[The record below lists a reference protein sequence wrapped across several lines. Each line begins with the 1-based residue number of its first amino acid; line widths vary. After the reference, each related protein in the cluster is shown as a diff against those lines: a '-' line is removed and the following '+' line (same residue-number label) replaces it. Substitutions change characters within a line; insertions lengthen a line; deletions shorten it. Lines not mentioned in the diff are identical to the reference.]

1 MSMSNPE
8 ETNLPALGTTHQD
21 RIVSAV
27 SAMSSAIPMVGSIV
41 AEVITQLI
49 PNQRIERIEKY
60 IKHLLTRFEALDSEV
75 LRQKM
80 RDPKKLDLFEEG
92 AFQSVRG
99 LSEERLE
106 YIAKIVGS
114 GISGEQVEEPESRR
128 LLNIL
133 GSITD
138 DQTIILASYLHKNR
152 AQEFWDRHSDVLLTE
167 PATLGATQDVV
178 DQETISKLARQQLAA
193 LGVLRLNF
201 ARPRRGQ
208 LPEFDDKTGMIK
220 SRGYTLTPLGRLLL
234 RKIGLAEADEF

>member
-1 MSMSNPE
+1 MSNPE
-8 ETNLPALGTTHQD
+8 ETNLPTLGASNRD
-21 RIVSAV
+21 RAV
-27 SAMSSAIPMVGSIV
+27 SAFAALSSEIPIIGSIV
-41 AEVITQLI
+41 SEVITQLI
-49 PNQRIERIEKY
+49 PNQRLERIEIYLKKLSSR
-60 IKHLLTRFEALDSEV
+60 IDSIDPEI
-75 LRQKM
+75 LGQKM

-92 AFQSVRG
+92 VFQSARG

-106 YIAKIVGS
+106 YIAEVVS
-114 GISGEQVEEPESRR
+114 GGIAGEKKEESESRR

-138 DQTIILASYLHKNR
+138 DQIIILASYLHKNQT
-152 AQEFWDRHSDVLLTE
+152 QEFWDQHRDVLLTE
-167 PATLGATQDVV
+167 PATLGASQDVI

-201 ARPRRGQ
+201 ERPRRGE

-234 RKIGLAEADEF
+234 RQIRLAEANEF